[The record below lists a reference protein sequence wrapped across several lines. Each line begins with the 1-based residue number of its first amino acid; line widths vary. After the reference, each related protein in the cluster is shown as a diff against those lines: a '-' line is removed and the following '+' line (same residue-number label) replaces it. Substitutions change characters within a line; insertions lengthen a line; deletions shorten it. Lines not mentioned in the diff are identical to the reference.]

1 MALDHLSKPL
11 LVQRGDWGP
20 GHKNEGNTL
29 DKKDKKLFPLEW
41 GRSQGLKPG
50 LVREATNP
58 ARLAAAPAHG
68 TAVKIWRLARA
79 PCLTSVC
86 RAKREAEVAEDMKQG
101 KWSFYNVFEKK
112 IREQNFVDNVQDGP
126 FTEYYDN
133 GTKHFEGSFKG
144 RLRDGKWSCWKPNGD
159 LYYSVIFSNGKKV
172 KELYVN
178 DPSATK
184 PF

>member
-1 MALDHLSKPL
+1 MGLLGAKVSKDKGYFKNAKMDGEWNGWYENGAQKYCLHYKNGELNGLYTYYWEETGKMARQGNYKAN
-11 LVQRGDWGP
+11 QRNGLWKEFAQNG
-20 GHKNEGNTL
+20 KILNEG
-29 DKKDKKLFPLEW
+29 KY
-41 GRSQGLKPG
+41 
-50 LVREATNP
+50 
-58 ARLAAAPAHG
+58 
-68 TAVKIWRLARA
+68 VK
-79 PCLTSVC
+79 
-86 RAKREAEVAEDMKQG
+86 DMKQG